1 MKDLAAL
8 EEKCSL
14 LQSELVVKRQTLE
27 KLQLQKDLLEQEKD
41 EFAMAL
47 EKVWTPTFKQHLRE
61 WECHQDHLRCC
72 FWQ

>member
-8 EEKCSL
+8 EEKYSL

-47 EKVWTPTFKQHLRE
+47 EKVWTPYS
-61 WECHQDHLRCC
+61 
-72 FWQ
+72 

>member
-8 EEKCSL
+8 EEKHSL

-47 EKVWTPTFKQHLRE
+47 EKVWTPYY
-61 WECHQDHLRCC
+61 
-72 FWQ
+72 